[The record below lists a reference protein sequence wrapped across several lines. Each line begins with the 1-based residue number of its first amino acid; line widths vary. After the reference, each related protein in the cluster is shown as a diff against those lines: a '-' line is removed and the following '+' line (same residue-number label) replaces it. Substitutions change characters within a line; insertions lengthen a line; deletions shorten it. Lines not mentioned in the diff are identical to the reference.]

1 MTNKKWVYW
10 FLQIVGWGAVLSL
23 GLLSEYLQNNKIEI
37 ITALKASILLIIV
50 VSITHLYRF
59 FLIHKKWLNR
69 SISKVIPLVI
79 LGSLFVASILTV
91 FKVVLTY
98 AFSSER
104 LFNENFFAAIIGGV
118 VSYFILVLIWSII
131 YFGYHYFDKSRV
143 QELKNLQL
151 QTSQKE
157 SELIN
162 LKNQLNPHFMFNAM
176 NSIRALVDDE
186 PVLAKQSITQLSNL
200 LRSTLQLGNKELIP
214 LAEEIAIV
222 KDYLAL
228 EKIRFE
234 ERLNIE
240 ISINEKHYQILVPPL
255 IIQTLAENAIKHGI
269 SKKAL
274 GGTVS
279 IYVSKLEDKLSV
291 EVHNDGQY
299 VEENKPETGIG
310 LANSKKRLQILY
322 GENAHLTIENYNKKV
337 VTKLNIP
344 YQN

>member
-1 MTNKKWVYW
+1 MQ
-10 FLQIVGWGAVLSL
+10 FIGWGAILSL
-23 GLLSEYLQNNKIEI
+23 GLLSEYLQNNKIETS
-37 ITALKASILLIIV
+37 TAIKALVLLIV
-50 VSITHLYRF
+50 VVCTTHLYRF
-59 FLIHKKWLNR
+59 FLIQKKWLNKP
-69 SISKVIPLVI
+69 ISNVLPLVI
-79 LGSLFVASILTV
+79 LGSICVAIILTF
-91 FKVVLTY
+91 FKVGLSYFFRNDNLFYDNLTQ
-98 AFSSER
+98 
-104 LFNENFFAAIIGGV
+104 AIIGGLI
-118 VSYFILVLIWSII
+118 SYFILVLIWSII

-200 LRSTLQLGNKELIP
+200 LRSTLQLGNKKLIP
-214 LAEEIAIV
+214 LEEEISIV

-240 ISINEKHYQILVPPL
+240 IKADEKYHQVLLPPL
-255 IIQTLAENAIKHGI
+255 IIQTLVENAIKHGI

-274 GGTVS
+274 GGTVGVYIFVVESHLS
-279 IYVSKLEDKLSV
+279 I
-291 EVHNDGQY
+291 EVHNDGEYQ
-299 VEENKPETGIG
+299 ENNAPDMGIG
-310 LANSKKRLQILY
+310 LSNSQKRLQILY
-322 GENAHLTIENYNKKV
+322 GEEASLNIENYNNKV
-337 VTKLNIP
+337 VAKLNIP
-344 YQN
+344 YQKK